1 MNPHDINIED
11 FNYDLAEEKIAQF
24 PLKYRDKSKMLISWE
39 NEIEEGTIKDFP
51 AWISKLKTP
60 NVVLNDTRVVRARL
74 FFSRGKG
81 LQPFEIFYLDPVN
94 GSIEETMSSKYSITA
109 WCKVRYSKKWKDH
122 TLLKNKYLTAKKL
135 EQIDDKFKIHF
146 FWSND
151 ITWSEILE
159 EQGQT
164 PLPPYM
170 KRDVNEVD
178 SERYQTVF
186 SKKEGSVA
194 APTAG
199 LHFTPEILSK
209 ISKEGGITTF
219 LQLHIG
225 AGTFQPV
232 SDNLLGNHK
241 MHSEEVSISIE
252 TIESLMNK
260 FNNIAI
266 GTTATRALE
275 SLYWISQ
282 ELFNNDIELNH
293 VDQWLPYKKHKS
305 YLNRMDSL
313 KCIHKYLTTKQKK
326 SIQFSTSLLIVPGYK
341 FRFVDLLLTNFH
353 QPKSTLL
360 LLIAAAVGDEW
371 KAIYDYA
378 LQMNFRFLSYGD
390 ACLLKVK

>member
-11 FNYDLAEEKIAQF
+11 FNYTLAEEKIAQF
-24 PLKYRDKSKMLISWE
+24 PLKSRDKSKMLISWE

-51 AWISKLKTP
+51 DWISKLKKP
-60 NVVLNDTRVVRARL
+60 NVILNDTRVVRARL
-74 FFSRGKG
+74 FFSRGDG

-94 GSIEETMSSKYSITA
+94 GSIEETMSSKYSIVA
-109 WCKVRYSKKWKDH
+109 WCKVRHSKKWKNH
-122 TLLKNKYLTAKKL
+122 TTLKNNYLSAKKI
-135 EQIDDKFKIHF
+135 EQIDDKFKIQF
-146 FWSND
+146 FWSKNV
-151 ITWSEILE
+151 TWSEILE
-159 EQGQT
+159 EYGKT

-170 KRDVNEVD
+170 KREVNEVD

-209 ISKEGGITTF
+209 ISGEGGIISF

-252 TIESLMNK
+252 TIKSLMNK
-260 FNNIAI
+260 FDTIAI

-275 SLYWISQ
+275 SLYWITL

-293 VDQWLPYKKHKS
+293 VDQWLPYKKHKN

-313 KCIHKYLTTKQKK
+313 EYIHNYLISKQKK
-326 SIQFSTSLLIVPGYK
+326 SIQFSTSLLIVPGYE

-360 LLIAAAVGDEW
+360 LLIAAAVGDKW